1 MADRDYYKILGVDRN
16 VSQEE
21 IRKAYRK
28 LARKYHPDINPGDK
42 EFENK
47 FKDISIAHDVVSNP
61 KKRKLYDEFGEAGL
75 AGGFDPDQARTYRR
89 WQEQSA
95 RSGGS
100 YEFRFEDLSDLGDL
114 FSAREVF
121 GGGGRRRYAG
131 PIPGADV
138 ESVLDID
145 FLDAVR
151 GFKTRLT
158 IQRAGT
164 NAPRETITV
173 NVPPG
178 AETGK
183 RIRLRGKGQ
192 PGVNGGPPGDL
203 YIVPRVKRHS
213 LLSRSGKDLLMDLP
227 VTVGE
232 AIKGASVEVPT
243 PVGNVKVRIPAGA
256 QSGLQL
262 RVAGKGVLAHGK
274 STAGDLL
281 LRVMVHV
288 PKDDVSQ
295 DIADKIDRA
304 YTENIR
310 KDLHL

>member
-42 EFENK
+42 EVENK
-47 FKDISIAHDVVSNP
+47 FKDISIAHDVLSNP

-100 YEFRFEDLSDLGDL
+100 YEFRFEDLGDL
-114 FSAREVF
+114 RDLFGAGDVF
-121 GGGGRRRYAG
+121 GGAGRRRYAG
-131 PIPGADV
+131 PIPGTDV
-138 ESVLDID
+138 EVALDID

-158 IQRAGT
+158 VQRPRAS
-164 NAPRETITV
+164 APHETFTV
-173 NVPPG
+173 NIPPG

-183 RIRLRGKGQ
+183 RIRLRGKGE
-192 PGVNGGPPGDL
+192 PGVKGGPSGDL
-203 YIVPRVKRHS
+203 YIVPRIKRHP
-213 LLSRSGKDLLMDLP
+213 LLTRSGKDLMMDLP

-262 RVAGKGVLAHGK
+262 RVAGKGVPAHGK

-310 KDLHL
+310 KGLHL

>member
-1 MADRDYYKILGVDRN
+1 MADRDYYKILGVDQN

-28 LARKYHPDINPGDK
+28 LARKYHPDINPGNK

-47 FKDISIAHDVVSNP
+47 FKDISVAHDVLSDS
-61 KKRKLYDEFGEAGL
+61 KKRKLYEEFGTAGL

-100 YEFRFEDLSDLGDL
+100 YEFRFEDLSDPGDL
-114 FSAREVF
+114 FGARDVF
-121 GGGGRRRYAG
+121 GGAGRRRYAG

-138 ESVLDID
+138 EFALDID

-158 IQRAGT
+158 VQRPKAS
-164 NAPRETITV
+164 APHETITV

-183 RIRLRGKGQ
+183 RIRLRSKGE

-203 YIVPRVKRHS
+203 YIVPRIKRHS
-213 LLSRSGKDLLMDLP
+213 LLTRSGKDLLMDLP

-243 PVGNVKVRIPAGA
+243 LVGKVKVRIPAGSH
-256 QSGLQL
+256 SGLQL
-262 RVAGKGVLAHGK
+262 RVVGKGVPAHRK
-274 STAGDLL
+274 TTAGDLL

-288 PKDDVSQ
+288 PKDGVSQ
-295 DIADKIDRA
+295 DIADKIDRG
-304 YTENIR
+304 YTGNIR
-310 KDLHL
+310 KDMHL